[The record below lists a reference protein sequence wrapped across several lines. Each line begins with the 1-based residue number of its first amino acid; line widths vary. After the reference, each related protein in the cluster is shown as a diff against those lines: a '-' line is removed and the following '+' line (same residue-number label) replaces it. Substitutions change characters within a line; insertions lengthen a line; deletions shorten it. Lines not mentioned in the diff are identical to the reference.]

1 MLSSFGIQGFRFL
14 RILVDGEETNKM
26 DIENDKRK
34 KKPKKIVR
42 RKSYRK
48 DKSVNVED
56 VASKVDGM
64 KINKGNI
71 GLGIPDIYV
80 EQESKSQPGSRRN
93 STLPGTLL
101 LNPSEVTR
109 RASLVPTEVT
119 STRRSSN
126 ASMIPD
132 ESSYGRRE
140 SQDTQVLTRR
150 GSVKR
155 GSLSWEEEEALEAKK
170 LKATLEAMGMM
181 KKKQKEFT
189 WDSVQQEKKYEDDP
203 SISRRKSSDVN
214 VQMSKET
221 AMKVLGLTN
230 KAGGKILRPRL
241 VTDYTEFEILIAF
254 QKECNKASMIFLVK
268 CQDYR

>member
-1 MLSSFGIQGFRFL
+1 MGLKGFRFL
-14 RILVDGEETNKM
+14 RILVDGEDPEKILM
-26 DIENDKRK
+26 EIEGEKRK

-48 DKSVNVED
+48 EKPVNVED
-56 VASKVDGM
+56 VASKVNGM
-64 KINKGNI
+64 KINKGNA

-93 STLPGTLL
+93 STLPSTLL

-119 STRRSSN
+119 GRSSN
-126 ASMIPD
+126 AFMIPD
-132 ESSYGRRE
+132 EASYGRRE
-140 SQDTQVLTRR
+140 SQDTQILTRR

-189 WDSVQQEKKYEDDP
+189 WDAVQQEKKEAEDQ
-203 SISRRKSSDVN
+203 SISRRRSSDVN

-254 QKECNKASMIFLVK
+254 QKECNKASMIV
-268 CQDYR
+268 